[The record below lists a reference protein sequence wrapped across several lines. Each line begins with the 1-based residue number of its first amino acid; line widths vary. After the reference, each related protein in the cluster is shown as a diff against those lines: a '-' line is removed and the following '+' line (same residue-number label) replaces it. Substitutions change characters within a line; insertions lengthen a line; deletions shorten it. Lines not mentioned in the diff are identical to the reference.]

1 MVKLPP
7 WHVESDGSGRTRIP
21 EGFGMTIVPHSHVTG
36 DAPITRKMQLR
47 PLDIEQSDGKLAL
60 V

>member
-1 MVKLPP
+1 
-7 WHVESDGSGRTRIP
+7 
-21 EGFGMTIVPHSHVTG
+21 MTIVPHSHVTG

-60 V
+60 VQSANSKLDESRLLQGKNCSRF